1 MKDQSTYYYNGEQ
14 YGKGQ
19 LVLACLKQFISE
31 RRNIKL
37 DNLQRI
43 FPKYINKYYDVIADV
58 KSAKRASTSRARYF
72 FDSPITLR
80 DGTKVVICNQ
90 WAINNVGLIITLL
103 RTDYGFDIR
112 KKSR

>member
-1 MKDQSTYYYNGEQ
+1 MKDQSTYYYKGDQ
-14 YGKGQ
+14 HGKGQ
-19 LVLACLKQFISE
+19 LVLACLKQFISD
-31 RRNIKL
+31 RRAITL

-43 FPKYINKYYDVIADV
+43 FPKSVNKHYDIVADV

-72 FDSPITLR
+72 LDDPITLR
-80 DGTKVVICNQ
+80 DGSKVVICNQ
-90 WAINNVGLIITLL
+90 WGIHNIGLIVTLL